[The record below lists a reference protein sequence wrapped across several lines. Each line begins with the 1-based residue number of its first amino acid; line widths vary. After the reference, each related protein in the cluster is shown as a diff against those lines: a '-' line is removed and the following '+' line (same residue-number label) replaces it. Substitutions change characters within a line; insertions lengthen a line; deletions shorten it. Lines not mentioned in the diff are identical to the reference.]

1 MKRTLWIFLSAAVL
15 AAGCGPGAAGKGEL
29 RPMTT
34 TVRSAAWTDL
44 FRGGTVYATPHY
56 RIYSTVTRPMLMSI
70 APGFLEAAHDRY
82 TEITGLN
89 GGGSQKP
96 APVFLLA
103 TRPQWAEVTRQL
115 VQENQNIYLAIDA
128 GGYCYRDTCVF
139 WDVGGLETLRLASH
153 EGLHQFFGRH
163 DAHLPIWLEE
173 GLCTSAE
180 GFDVQQQNVAFRPER
195 NFVRLGS
202 LRTALIQHRWI
213 PIEKLTAMDG
223 GDAVQDTRPGA
234 ALEYYA
240 QLWAL
245 ALYLQSR
252 PDTQAAVKRI
262 IADCSGGRV
271 PAVELTPQERQAASA
286 DPTHRL
292 GAKLLAR
299 HVFLQYVNRNPES
312 FDRDYQA
319 FARKLA
325 GL

>member
-1 MKRTLWIFLSAAVL
+1 MKRIPWIILSAAML
-15 AAGCGPGAAGKGEL
+15 AAGCEQPGGSGEL

-34 TVRSAAWTDL
+34 SVRTAPWNEIFPS
-44 FRGGTVYATPHY
+44 GTVYTTPHY
-56 RIYSTVTRPMLMSI
+56 RIYTTVSKPLLMSI
-70 APGFLEAAHDRY
+70 APGFMEAAHERY
-82 TEITGLN
+82 TEITGLKAPQI
-89 GGGSQKP
+89 QKP
-96 APVFLLA
+96 APIFLLA
-103 TRPQWAEVTRQL
+103 TRRQWAEVTSQL
-115 VQENQNIYLAIDA
+115 VKENLNVYLSIDA
-128 GGYCYRDTCVF
+128 GGFCYRDTCVF
-139 WDVGGLETLRLASH
+139 WDVGGLETLRLAAH

-180 GFDVQQQNVAFRPER
+180 GFDVQGTRVAFRPER
-195 NFVRLGS
+195 NFVRAGS

-213 PIEKLTAMDG
+213 QIERLVAMDG
-223 GDAVQDTRPGA
+223 GDAVQDRRPGA

-252 PDTQAAVKRI
+252 PDTQAAVRQI

-271 PAVELTPQERQAASA
+271 PAVELTPQERQAAAS
-286 DPTHRL
+286 DPTRRM
-292 GAKLLAR
+292 GGKLLAR
-299 HVFLQYVNRNPES
+299 QVFLKYVTRDLKT